1 MALKMAVFGNPNSTY
16 AAEITFTTCD
26 LCLKNPNAIALPL
39 PEWSLPESNITV
51 LYFSPR
57 WLCGAPASGVPIH

>member
-26 LCLKNPNAIALPL
+26 LCLKNPNAIALP
-39 PEWSLPESNITV
+39 
-51 LYFSPR
+51 
-57 WLCGAPASGVPIH
+57 VPQR